1 MNTMD
6 RYMTEIVRYSL
17 LDAEEEVALAA
28 QFEQGRQA
36 KRQLAEMPAS
46 DTQMRQRLE
55 AKVKRGEK
63 ARRRLIVCNLR
74 LVISAAKRYLNCGL
88 PLSDLVQEG
97 NIGLVEAV
105 ERYDHRRGLRF
116 STYAMW
122 WIRQAIQRAVANHG
136 RMIRLPARVN
146 DELYR
151 LRQAERGLESRLKR
165 LPTLQELAEQ
175 MGMSLREIRRL
186 VKWDRRTLSLDMP
199 VGDEGDSHL
208 QDFVQDQGTP
218 PTEDIVARHQLRQ
231 VVQEVLDARLRP
243 HEQEVLRMRFGL
255 DDSEGLTLKQVAQ
268 KLGITRERV
277 RQIEA
282 RALRRLRHA
291 HTWHQLKEAWV

>member
-1 MNTMD
+1 VNTMD
-6 RYMTEIVRYSL
+6 RYMTEIVRHSL
-17 LDAEEEVALAA
+17 LDAEEEVALAI
-28 QFEQGRQA
+28 QLERGRQA
-36 KRQLAEMPAS
+36 EHQLAEMPAS
-46 DTQMRQRLE
+46 DTQVRQQLE
-55 AKVKRGEK
+55 AEVKRGEK

-74 LVISAAKRYLNCGL
+74 LVISVAKHYLNCGL

-97 NIGLVEAV
+97 NVGLMEAV

-136 RMIRLPARVN
+136 RVIRLPARVN

-151 LRQAERGLESRLKR
+151 LRQAERSLESRLER
-165 LPTLQELAEQ
+165 LPTLQELAER
-175 MGMSLREIRRL
+175 MGMSLREVRRL

-208 QDFVQDQGTP
+208 RDFVQDQDTP

-243 HEQEVLRMRFGL
+243 REQEVLRMRFGL
-255 DDSEGLTLKQVAQ
+255 DGSEGLTLKQVAQ

-282 RALRRLRHA
+282 RALRRLRHV

>member
-1 MNTMD
+1 VNTMD
-6 RYMTEIVRYSL
+6 RYMTEIVRHSL
-17 LDAEEEVALAA
+17 LDAEEEIALAI
-28 QFEQGRQA
+28 QLERGRQA
-36 KRQLAEMPAS
+36 EHQLAEMPAS
-46 DTQMRQRLE
+46 DTQVRQQLE
-55 AKVKRGEK
+55 AEVKRGEK

-74 LVISAAKRYLNCGL
+74 LVISVAKHYLNCGL

-97 NIGLVEAV
+97 NVGLMEAV

-136 RMIRLPARVN
+136 RVIRLPARVN

-151 LRQAERGLESRLKR
+151 LRQAERSLESRLER
-165 LPTLQELAEQ
+165 LPTLQELAER
-175 MGMSLREIRRL
+175 MGMSLREVRRL

-208 QDFVQDQGTP
+208 RDFVQDQDTP

-243 HEQEVLRMRFGL
+243 REQEVLRMRFGL
-255 DDSEGLTLKQVAQ
+255 DGSEGLTLKQVAQ

-282 RALRRLRHA
+282 RALRRLRHV

>member
-6 RYMTEIVRYSL
+6 RYMTEIVRHSL
-17 LDAEEEVALAA
+17 LDAEEEVALAI
-28 QFEQGRQA
+28 QLERGRQA
-36 KRQLAEMPAS
+36 EHQLAEMPAS
-46 DTQMRQRLE
+46 DTQVRQQLE
-55 AKVKRGEK
+55 AEVKRGEK

-74 LVISAAKRYLNCGL
+74 LVISVAKHYLNCGL

-97 NIGLVEAV
+97 NVGLMEAV

-151 LRQAERGLESRLKR
+151 LRQAERSLESRLER
-165 LPTLQELAEQ
+165 LPTLQELAER
-175 MGMSLREIRRL
+175 MGMSLREVRRL

-208 QDFVQDQGTP
+208 RDFVQDQDTP

-243 HEQEVLRMRFGL
+243 REQEVLRMRFGL
-255 DDSEGLTLKQVAQ
+255 DGSEGLTLKQVAQ

>member
-1 MNTMD
+1 VNTMD
-6 RYMTEIVRYSL
+6 RYMTEIVRHSL
-17 LDAEEEVALAA
+17 LDAEEEVALAI
-28 QFEQGRQA
+28 QLERGRQA
-36 KRQLAEMPAS
+36 EHQLAEMPAS
-46 DTQMRQRLE
+46 DTQVRQQLE
-55 AKVKRGEK
+55 AEVKRGEK

-74 LVISAAKRYLNCGL
+74 LVISVAKHYLNCGL

-97 NIGLVEAV
+97 NVGLMEAV

-151 LRQAERGLESRLKR
+151 LRQAERSLESRLER
-165 LPTLQELAEQ
+165 LPTLQELAER
-175 MGMSLREIRRL
+175 MGMSLREVRRL

-208 QDFVQDQGTP
+208 RDFVQDQDTP

-243 HEQEVLRMRFGL
+243 REQEVLRMRFGL
-255 DDSEGLTLKQVAQ
+255 DGSEGLTLKQVAQ

>member
-1 MNTMD
+1 VNTMD

-28 QFEQGRQA
+28 QFERGRQA

-46 DTQMRQRLE
+46 DAQMRQRLE
-55 AKVKRGEK
+55 AKVKCGEK